1 MKRTLERTG
10 FSPCERPGAEGP
22 GLHRVR
28 TAVVAGTCASLV
40 GMPPSAIRWI
50 VLAVAVLLPSGA
62 SAQLSFEAV
71 GERALGMAGAFV
83 AVSDDATAV
92 HWNPAGL
99 ASGHPVG
106 MTIGWHDFQV
116 GKSEAAA
123 APGARQGRATL
134 TSIAAWPLGLSYG
147 TSRHS
152 RLVTDANG
160 DLTGE
165 SLRLGHVG
173 VTLLQT
179 IVDGLVVGSTLKVL
193 RGGLA
198 TGAVGLPTAGEALE
212 ALDDLERDNHTAFD
226 LDVAVMAGSP
236 SMRLGLALKNLRSP
250 SFRATTGSEFVLP
263 RQARIGVAVLPADGV
278 TLAMDLDLNTVDLM
292 GDLRRML
299 AVGGET
305 SVGSRVQVRSGARWN
320 LAGDRD
326 VLGAVGASVS
336 VRRGW
341 WIDGHYARGR
351 SDEAREMGVALRA
364 GF

>member
-1 MKRTLERTG
+1 MSS
-10 FSPCERPGAEGP
+10 SP
-22 GLHRVR
+22 V
-28 TAVVAGTCASLV
+28 
-40 GMPPSAIRWI
+40 RWI
-50 VLAVAVLLPSGA
+50 VLAAALLLPRQA
-62 SAQLSFEAV
+62 SAQLAFEAV

-83 AVSDDATAV
+83 AVADDASAV

-116 GKSEAAA
+116 GNSGAASF
-123 APGARQGRATL
+123 PGARQGRATL
-134 TSIAAWPLGLSYG
+134 TSLAAWPLAISYG
-147 TSRHS
+147 TVRHA
-152 RLVTDANG
+152 RLETAG
-160 DLTGE
+160 DGVLGGQSLTV
-165 SLRLGHVG
+165 GHLG

-179 IVDGLVVGSTLKVL
+179 IVEGLVVGSTLKVV
-193 RGGLA
+193 RGGFA
-198 TGAVGLPTAGEALE
+198 TGTVDLPTAGAAL
-212 ALDDLERDNHTAFD
+212 ASLDDLDRDRRTTFD
-226 LDVAVMAGSP
+226 LDVGVMAGTP
-236 SMRLGLALKNLRSP
+236 AMRLGLALKNLRSP
-250 SFRATTGSEFVLP
+250 SFRATTGSEVALP
-263 RQARIGVAVLPADGV
+263 RQARVGLAVLPTDGV

-326 VLGAVGASVS
+326 VLGAVGASIS

-351 SDEAREMGVALRA
+351 GDEAREMGVALRA